1 VAEGSGA
8 LFARTERAKI
18 LVAEDAAGVA
28 IAEMDLDGVV
38 ANWGGRLRTGFG
50 LVQGEE
56 RGGGERERRSGILFG
71 ALVIAGGT
79 GTIVAQEGKIEVAG
93 VAVAPNDVDTGAGFH
108 VDLDGGRDFALI
120 DGCWH
125 VLRSSASLTSVM
137 LREQIEKRGEWKSL
151 GSQS

>member
-1 VAEGSGA
+1 MVAEGSGA
-8 LFARTERAKI
+8 FFARTERAKVI
-18 LVAEDAAGVA
+18 VAEDAAGVA

-38 ANWGGRLRTGFG
+38 ADWGGRLRTGFG
-50 LVQGEE
+50 IVQGKE
-56 RGGGERERRSGILFG
+56 RGGGEMGGRSGIFFG

-93 VAVAPNDVDTGAGFH
+93 VVVAPNDVDTGAGFH

-125 VLRSSASLTSVM
+125 EGKSAPLECIPHQCNAS
-137 LREQIEKRGEWKSL
+137 RAN
-151 GSQS
+151 